1 MQIGNRPEILF
12 AFLSIVCIIET
23 TGGFVI
29 MIGII
34 GAMKI
39 EIEKTEDLLENK
51 SEKTVSGIRFVS
63 GTLHGREIVTAVC
76 GIGKVAAAI
85 CTEAMILEYEPE
97 CIINTGVA
105 GGLADDIDV
114 CDVVIAE
121 SLVQHDMDTTA
132 IGDAPGLISG
142 LNIVYIPADEKV
154 SSALFAAA
162 ETAGTFKVKR
172 GKIASGDQ
180 FIADAGKKDFIIKT
194 FGASAC
200 EMEGAS
206 IAQVCYSNSMPFG
219 VVRAI
224 SDRAD
229 GSGHIDY
236 SQFLPLAAENA
247 AKIIENFVNIYK

>member
-1 MQIGNRPEILF
+1 
-12 AFLSIVCIIET
+12 
-23 TGGFVI
+23 

-39 EIEKTEDLLENK
+39 EIEKTEALLENK
-51 SEKTVSGIRFVS
+51 TEKNISGVRFVS
-63 GTLHGREIVTAVC
+63 GTLHGREVVTAVC

-85 CTEAMILEYEPE
+85 CAEAMILEYKPE

-105 GGLADDIDV
+105 GGLADDLDV
-114 CDVVIAE
+114 CDVVIAG

-142 LNIVYIPADEKV
+142 LNIVNIPTDERV
-154 SSALFAAA
+154 CTALTEAA
-162 ETAGTFKVKR
+162 ETVGTFKVKSGR
-172 GKIASGDQ
+172 IASGDQ
-180 FIADAGKKDFIIKT
+180 FIADAGKKEYITKT

-224 SDRAD
+224 SDKAD
-229 GSGHIDY
+229 GSGHLDY

-247 AKIIENFVNIYK
+247 AKIIENFVKIYK